1 MMILEQVGEDIW
13 VVDGPEILFLGLTLG
28 TRMTVVRL
36 GEELWVHSP
45 VSITNEM
52 EAEIERLGKVRYI
65 VAPNRYHHIFLPE
78 WRSKFPEAG
87 IFAAPGLTE
96 KRPDIAFDGEL
107 TNTGQY
113 NWSGTLPHA
122 IFGPS
127 RLFDEVIFFH
137 TPSRTLILTDLIVN
151 VKTDGY
157 SWWQKL
163 FAAFDGLGYPDGT
176 TPRLYRWSIKSKS
189 AAKAI
194 YQVMIDWEPEKI
206 VISHG
211 EWFRE
216 GGTKELTKR
225 LGWVF

>member
-1 MMILEQVGEDIW
+1 MILEQVGEDIW

-122 IFGPS
+122 IFGRISRVGGCHSNCIDLCWSTPHQKQCLVAFPLVPVRQISPLLETLTSIREGKYGGICLEQRCSGPSPDVRFLPPS
-127 RLFDEVIFFH
+127 R
-137 TPSRTLILTDLIVN
+137 
-151 VKTDGY
+151 
-157 SWWQKL
+157 
-163 FAAFDGLGYPDGT
+163 
-176 TPRLYRWSIKSKS
+176 
-189 AAKAI
+189 
-194 YQVMIDWEPEKI
+194 
-206 VISHG
+206 
-211 EWFRE
+211 
-216 GGTKELTKR
+216 
-225 LGWVF
+225 